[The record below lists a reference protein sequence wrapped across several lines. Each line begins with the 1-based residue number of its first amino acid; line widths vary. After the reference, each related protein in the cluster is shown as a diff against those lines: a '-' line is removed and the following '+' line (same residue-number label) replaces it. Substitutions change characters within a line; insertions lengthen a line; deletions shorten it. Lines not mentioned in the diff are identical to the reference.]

1 MLVMRV
7 QSFIGVIIVIENFS
21 LVNINIVV
29 VYLSLSLSNFPY
41 KEQDVSL

>member
-1 MLVMRV
+1 MFDMLFL
-7 QSFIGVIIVIENFS
+7 SLIIGKFG

-29 VYLSLSLSNFPY
+29 VYLSLSLRIFPY

>member
-1 MLVMRV
+1 MFDML
-7 QSFIGVIIVIENFS
+7 FLIIVIGKFG
-21 LVNINIVV
+21 LVNINIAV